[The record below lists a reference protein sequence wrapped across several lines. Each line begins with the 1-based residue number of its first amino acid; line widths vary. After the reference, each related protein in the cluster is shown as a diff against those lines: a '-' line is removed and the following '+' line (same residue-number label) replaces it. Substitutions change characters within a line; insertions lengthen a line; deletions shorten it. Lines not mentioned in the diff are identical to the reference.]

1 MQSYKDLIIIN
12 GRFLS
17 QRMTGIQRFAYE
29 ICCALQHIGVKFIL
43 LAPKNVENCYKIDQ
57 LPIRIIGGKGSH
69 YWEQV
74 TLPLYVKRHYKGS
87 VLIGLSGLN
96 PIFYNRNI
104 LTIHDISYLLRPRS
118 YSWLYCIYYQLMTP
132 LVARRAL
139 KIITV
144 SQFSKREII
153 EQLQIPAN
161 KIEVVYN
168 AVKSSQLQA
177 KDNSKRYILSVASLV
192 PRKNLK
198 RLLEAYSNIDN
209 PNFELY
215 LVGGSH
221 SIYADAE
228 VNAYIGHKGIHFLGY
243 VSDDELNI
251 LYRNA
256 IAYINPSLYE
266 GFGIPNIEALMQE
279 CPLVVS
285 DIPAFREVCGNAA
298 LYFDPNDVEDI
309 QTKITTIMNNE
320 SLRMTLIKEGI
331 KQHQL
336 FSWEKS
342 ALCVQNIINCL

>member
-74 TLPLYVKRHYKGS
+74 TLPLYVKRHYKGA

-243 VSDDELNI
+243 VGDDELNI

-309 QTKITTIMNNE
+309 QTKITKIMNNE